1 MMTPPRNDW
10 VEKSK
15 SRWRSLIALLAE
27 ILTVSFTV
35 FVLTSKLSDLLPPQ
49 KWLPSNDAVISILA
63 GLTGVA
69 AAAGTMMF
77 AYRTRHELR
86 KSKETQL
93 GDEGRTAGDANLE
106 ALEEK
111 LNSLQAEFD
120 KTKAAYN
127 NLRRKK
133 RGSRAT

>member
-1 MMTPPRNDW
+1 M
-10 VEKSK
+10 

-35 FVLTSKLSDLLPPQ
+35 FVLTSRLSDLLPPQ

-77 AYRTRHELR
+77 TYRTRR
-86 KSKETQL
+86 KTKETQL

-133 RGSRAT
+133 RGSSATR

>member
-1 MMTPPRNDW
+1 
-10 VEKSK
+10 
-15 SRWRSLIALLAE
+15 LLAE

-35 FVLTSKLSDLLPPQ
+35 FVLTSRLSDLLPPQ

-86 KSKETQL
+86 KTKGTQL
-93 GDEGRTAGDANLE
+93 GDEGQAGEDAK
-106 ALEEK
+106 LEELEGK
-111 LNSLQAEFD
+111 LNSLQTEYE
-120 KTKAAYN
+120 KTKAAYRS
-127 NLRRKK
+127 LKRKE
-133 RGSRAT
+133 RGSRATR